1 MKSVIRFIKD
11 PFVVIVMVSLVF
23 PFVFPFTDL
32 ASEMLIFGLLAV
44 AFNLMLGYTGLLSF
58 GHAALFGSGAYT
70 MGILLVRF
78 KVNIFLGMLAG
89 AGMAAAIALII
100 GWISIRSHGIYFA
113 MLTLAFNEVLYFT
126 LTQLR
131 DLTGGEDGLRGIY
144 RPDIAVGP
152 ASLSIQEPMRFYFFV
167 LFVFVLS
174 LLAMRRITGS
184 PPGSVFKAIRENENR
199 AESVGY
205 KCRDYK
211 IVAFVFSGFFA
222 GLAGALFCIHIKYVS
237 LSFCHWSLS
246 GEVIIMSL
254 LGGIGSLYGP
264 IIGAALVTLMQDIL
278 AGMWERWLL
287 LLGIIFIV
295 FVMFFQG
302 GVWSGIEGLAS
313 WLSRR
318 SEKKKIPA

>member
-1 MKSVIRFIKD
+1 MKSVLRFLKD
-11 PFVVIVMVSLVF
+11 PFVVIAMVSIVF

-32 ASEMLIFGLLAV
+32 ATEMLIFGLLAV

-58 GHAALFGSGAYT
+58 GHAALFGTGAYT

-78 KVNIFLGMLAG
+78 QVNIFLGMLAS
-89 AGMAAAIALII
+89 AGMAAAIALLI
-100 GWISIRSHGIYFA
+100 GWISIRRHGIYFA
-113 MLTLAFNEVLYFT
+113 MLTLAFNEVFYFT
-126 LTQLR
+126 LTQFR

-144 RPDIAVGP
+144 RPDLVAGP
-152 ASLSIQEPMRFYFFV
+152 ASLSVQEPMRFYFFV
-167 LFVFVLS
+167 LFIFLLS

-184 PPGSVFKAIRENENR
+184 PMGSVFKAIRENENR

-205 KCRDYK
+205 KCRYYK

-222 GLAGALFCIHIKYVS
+222 GLAGALFCIYIKYVS

-246 GEVIIMSL
+246 GEVIIMAL

-264 IIGAALVTLMQDIL
+264 LIGAALVTLMQDIL

-287 LLGIIFIV
+287 LLGIIFII

-302 GVWSGIEGLAS
+302 GVWSGIEA
-313 WLSRR
+313 LSSRLFR
-318 SEKKKIPA
+318 KPEKKEIPA